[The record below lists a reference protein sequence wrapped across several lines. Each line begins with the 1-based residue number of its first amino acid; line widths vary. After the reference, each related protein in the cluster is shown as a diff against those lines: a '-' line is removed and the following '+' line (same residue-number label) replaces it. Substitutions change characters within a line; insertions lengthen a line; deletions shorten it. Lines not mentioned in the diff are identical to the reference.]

1 MMVILCS
8 SFANFIYIGSK
19 NRVYSLGV
27 PVLFEGWGQFH
38 PLFSFQKC
46 NPAWQPLTI
55 LTHFLKPSPCDSFA
69 RPLSFFLFF
78 FSFPHYNPPEPK
90 LLVGHISCTAYT
102 CTSFLCPCIVF
113 LWKLQFLC
121 LYNEHSHIL
130 QNNIIHGILGDVFIL
145 N

>member
-1 MMVILCS
+1 MLTLYTLGQKTEYILWGFQCYLKVEV
-8 SFANFIYIGSK
+8 NFIHFFHSK
-19 NRVYSLGV
+19 NATQLGNLS
-27 PVLFEGWGQFH
+27 PSW
-38 PLFSFQKC
+38 PTFS
-46 NPAWQPLTI
+46 NPAHVTVL
-55 LTHFLKPSPCDSFA
+55 LALC
-69 RPLSFFLFF
+69 LSFCFF